1 MIGDIAGET
10 GLIKLTL
17 AILAGCALITFV
29 AGLWAHW
36 FPALL
41 AIIVGWSVLRALSG

>member
-1 MIGDIAGET
+1 MKGEIAGET

-36 FPALL
+36 LPALL
-41 AIIVGWSVLRALSG
+41 AIIVGWSVVRAING